1 MKYYHKS
8 IVEEEKTNVTS
19 VVVIVGMLLMVSSLP
34 SISAAD
40 TQTPAATASLIG
52 IKISAKVYELSDQ
65 FNLLEDAIQIN
76 DVITGKYVYDAATP
90 DSDNDSSIG
99 TYRQTSSSCYMQIK
113 AGGFIFKS
121 DTSYLDYCLTIVN
134 DMFLPEYD
142 VYEVRSIM
150 NLELS
155 NGMIVNQIDWTL
167 GDYNAT
173 ALSSDS
179 LPDVAPILEEWKSY
193 NVLLLRGSDP
203 SNPDKTFEIKAHV
216 TEATKNAR
224 ICLPGL
230 ISDATTPSTIMH
242 PQLTSFFMRWVDL
255 FFEHFPHA
263 FPRLRMKAG
272 Y

>member
-1 MKYYHKS
+1 MNDS
-8 IVEEEKTNVTS
+8 SVIEAEEEDMNITIIGIIVSMHMVVAS
-19 VVVIVGMLLMVSSLP
+19 VPMA
-34 SISAAD
+34 SAID
-40 TQTPAATASLIG
+40 TQTPTSAASLIG

-65 FNLLEDAIQIN
+65 FNLLEGAIQI
-76 DVITGKYVYDAATP
+76 DDIITGKYVFDATTP

-99 TYRQTSSSCYMQIK
+99 TYRQTSPSCYMQIK
-113 AGGFIFKS
+113 GGGFVFKS
-121 DTSYLDYCLTIVN
+121 DTSHLDYCLTMVN

-179 LPDVAPILEEWKSY
+179 LPAGAPILEEWDSY

-224 ICLPGL
+224 VSLPHL
-230 ISDATTPSTIMH
+230 VSDATTPSMIMH
-242 PQLTSFFMRWVDL
+242 PQLTTFFMRWVDL
-255 FFEHFPHA
+255 FFARFPHA
-263 FPRLRMKAG
+263 FPRLRMIAE